1 MTNLEPVA
9 PPQLLAR
16 IRAPFLGMGAAAI
29 DVPVMQPLSL
39 MLDLAGEAVR
49 ARLFTAQA
57 DGVEEACLRP
67 DFTIPVARAH
77 IASQSRSGRYIY
89 EGKAFR
95 VAPPQSNAHE
105 EFLQIG
111 IEVYEGGDAATLDAQ
126 IVDVAWQAARAGGRD
141 DLSLELGDVGLYG
154 AFVSALGLAPSLTA
168 RLSRAFLR
176 PLALQAEL
184 DRAAAP
190 APPQG
195 EGDRLPALLTGL
207 PEGEAAAVL
216 EELWALAGIRPVG
229 GRSAAEIVHRLAVRA
244 QDGAG
249 PRLTPA
255 EADLLSRFLAV
266 SDAPGRTIDAVA
278 SLAREAGASVDDA
291 LQGWTRRLESMT
303 APADAMRLS
312 TGFGREFGY
321 YDGFLFEVRSA
332 ALGAGAP
339 VAAGGRYDALLARLG
354 AQDGSGA
361 VGCMVRPWRACGGG
375 GGVDRGHHH
384 HRRDPVGQ
392 QPQDPLGRRHSQKPG
407 PIGRLA

>member
-1 MTNLEPVA
+1 MTNLEPVT
-9 PPQLLAR
+9 PPQVLSR
-16 IRAPFLGMGAAAI
+16 IRAPFLGLSAAAV

-39 MLDLAGEAVR
+39 MLDLAGEALR

-77 IASQSRSGRYIY
+77 IASQAGSGRYVY

-95 VAPPQSNAHE
+95 VAPPQSGARE

-111 IEVYEGGDAATLDAQ
+111 VEVYEAGEAAALDAQ
-126 IVDVAWQAARAGGRD
+126 IIDVAWQAACAGGRD

-154 AFVSALGLAPSLTA
+154 AFVGALGLAPSLTA
-168 RLSRAFLR
+168 RLSRAFVR
-176 PLALQAEL
+176 PRALQAEI

-190 APPQG
+190 APPEG
-195 EGDRLPALLTGL
+195 DGDRLPALLTGL
-207 PEGEAAAVL
+207 PEGEATAVL

-266 SDAPGRTIDAVA
+266 SDAPGPAIDAVA
-278 SLAREAGASVDDA
+278 ALAREAGATLDDA
-291 LQGWTRRLESMT
+291 LQGWARRLAGLA
-303 APADAMRLS
+303 APAGATRLS

-321 YDGFLFEVRSA
+321 YDGFLFEVRSR
-332 ALGAGAP
+332 ALGPHAP
-339 VAAGGRYDALLARLG
+339 VAAGGRYDALLRRLG
-354 AQDGSGA
+354 ADGAPGA
-361 VGCMVRPWRACGGG
+361 VGCMVRPWRAFAEG
-375 GGVDRGHHH
+375 
-384 HRRDPVGQ
+384 
-392 QPQDPLGRRHSQKPG
+392 S
-407 PIGRLA
+407 A